1 MRVVVFGATGFIGSR
16 LVSRLLGSTSSLLT
30 AGDQLVLSDL
40 NPPRIPCTDPEG
52 RNVLSEVE
60 VEAVV
65 GDLSDSE
72 LLANIFVRPVDVV
85 FHLAA
90 ALTLDAELDFARG
103 MEVNVH
109 ALMRL
114 LEQCRTQAQPP
125 RFIFSSSIS
134 TFGGA
139 LPSVVDDDVF
149 QAPQTSY
156 GIHKVIAEH
165 LINDYSRRGFID
177 GRVLRFPIILTNP
190 GAPNDSVSD
199 RLAGLIREPLSGRG
213 VVSPLAPQT
222 RFAVA
227 SVDKAVAGLL
237 KVAMLPASAFGAT
250 RALNLPALTTCGADI
265 EAAIRRQ
272 TQVVAPGAITW
283 QPDERVRSV
292 VEGWPA
298 AFTSKTALRLGI
310 ERDESIDTVVAAFL
324 GAKK

>member
-1 MRVVVFGATGFIGSR
+1 
-16 LVSRLLGSTSSLLT
+16 
-30 AGDQLVLSDL
+30 
-40 NPPRIPCTDPEG
+40 
-52 RNVLSEVE
+52 VE

-65 GDLSDSE
+65 GDLSDPQ
-72 LLANIFVRPVDVV
+72 LLAKLFARPVDVV

-90 ALTLDAELDFARG
+90 ALTLDAESDFARG
-103 MEVNVH
+103 IEVNVH

-114 LEQCRTQAQPP
+114 LEYCRKQEPPP

-134 TFGGA
+134 TFGGV

-177 GRVLRFPIILTNP
+177 GRVLRFPVILTNP

-199 RLAGLIREPLSGRG
+199 RLAGLIREPLSGRD

-237 KVAMLPASAFGAT
+237 KVAMLPTAAFGST
-250 RALNLPALTTCGADI
+250 RAVNLPALTTCGADI
-265 EAAIRRQ
+265 EAAIQRQ
-272 TQVVAPGAITW
+272 TQVAAPGVITW
-283 QPDERVRSV
+283 QPDERVRSA

-298 AFTSKTALRLGI
+298 VFTSKTALHLGI
-310 ERDESIDTVVAAFL
+310 ERDESIDAIVAAFL